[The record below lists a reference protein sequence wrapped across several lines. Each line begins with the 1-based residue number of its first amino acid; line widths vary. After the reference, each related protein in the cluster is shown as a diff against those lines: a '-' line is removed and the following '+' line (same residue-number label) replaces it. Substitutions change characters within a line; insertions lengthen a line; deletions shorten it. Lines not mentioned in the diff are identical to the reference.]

1 MSLSLYWFYQ
11 DSNDNAVPMIRLNP
25 VIENDDSVKR
35 GLFPNDT
42 DVLSKL
48 RCVTFKEILT
58 TDATTEDGQN
68 EVARY
73 FRVQIQWFKLNEEWY
88 KKQEEPK
95 GYKRYY
101 EL

>member
-11 DSNDNAVPMIRLNP
+11 DSNDNVVPMIRLNP
-25 VIENDDSVKR
+25 VINNDDSVKR
-35 GLFPNDT
+35 GLFANDT

-48 RCVTFKEILT
+48 KCVTFKKILK

-73 FRVQIQWFKLNEEWY
+73 FGVERQWRQLNEEWY
-88 KKQEEPK
+88 EKQEEPK
-95 GYKRYY
+95 GYKRY
-101 EL
+101 